1 VSTEIAANSVALVDD
16 DASVR
21 IALGRMLRLAG
32 YEVSAFGS
40 GTEFLASLASR
51 LPDCL
56 VMDVHMP
63 DMSGFDV
70 GLWMQAKNIHVPV
83 VFITASDDT
92 VLDATVVDDGVELL
106 RKPFSKSVFLGAVTA
121 ALLRGPGRFSS

>member
-1 VSTEIAANSVALVDD
+1 
-16 DASVR
+16 
-21 IALGRMLRLAG
+21 MLRLAG
-32 YEVSAFGS
+32 YEVNAFGS

-63 DMSGFDV
+63 DMSGFEV
-70 GLWMQAKNIHVPV
+70 GLWMQAKKIHVPV

-106 RKPFSKSVFLGAVTA
+106 RKPFSRSVFLGAVTA
-121 ALLRGPGRFSS
+121 ALHRGPSRFSS